1 MKPNCRECK
10 HFFVTFNP
18 DMPRGCRAYGIKT
31 ASVPSM
37 VVKNANGGADCIGF
51 EAKPKK
57 DEGEKAKDLNDPKYW
72 RG

>member
-1 MKPNCRECK
+1 
-10 HFFVTFNP
+10 
-18 DMPRGCRAYGIKT
+18 MPRGCRAYGIKT